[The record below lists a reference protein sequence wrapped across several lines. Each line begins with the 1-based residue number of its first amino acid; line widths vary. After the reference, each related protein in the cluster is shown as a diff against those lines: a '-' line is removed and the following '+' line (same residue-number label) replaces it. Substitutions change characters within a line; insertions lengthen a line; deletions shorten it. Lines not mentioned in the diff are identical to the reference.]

1 MNEIIN
7 IFENSMSL
15 TITTVI
21 AAIGVG
27 NLCIYQVSSKLKYQI
42 YYLEKDLKKQKN
54 KLETLQ
60 VEKLGKENTN
70 TLEED
75 AIEKLNMIYPA
86 DSQKIYISV
95 DD

>member
-15 TITTVI
+15 TVTTVI

-42 YYLEKDLKKQKN
+42 YYLEKGL
-54 KLETLQ
+54 
-60 VEKLGKENTN
+60 
-70 TLEED
+70 
-75 AIEKLNMIYPA
+75 
-86 DSQKIYISV
+86 
-95 DD
+95 